1 MQKRAT
7 GLEKIFM
14 KDTSDKR
21 LLSKIY
27 QKKKKKKKDSFLRT
41 QTTQLKDGA
50 QSLTDLTKED
60 MQIPN

>member
-27 QKKKKKKKDSFLRT
+27 QKKKKDSFLRT

-60 MQIPN
+60 IQIPN

>member
-27 QKKKKKKKDSFLRT
+27 QKKKDSFLRT

-60 MQIPN
+60 IQIPN